1 MKDQWKEQNFTTH
14 RLHLL
19 CLSVSLFLH
28 ICYVCLFVSI
38 RAPDFSET
46 WGQLVDTQMLKFQ
59 NAKGPYTSVS
69 IFSSNEIVSP
79 SVLHKMRYFQR
90 YLLTLITHTPL
101 PKKYLMSLRHS
112 VCPKISHHLDKS
124 PAHIWVEHRFCLAL
138 LTKLHTKIYPCQNI
152 EGPYPEV
159 VHHLA

>member
-38 RAPDFSET
+38 RALDFSET

-79 SVLHKMRYFQR
+79 SVLHKMRYFQV

-101 PKKYLMSLRHS
+101 PKNISCPFVIPSVQKSLIIWTKALH
-112 VCPKISHHLDKS
+112 ISGS
-124 PAHIWVEHRFCLAL
+124 
-138 LTKLHTKIYPCQNI
+138 NI
-152 EGPYPEV
+152 DF
-159 VHHLA
+159 A